1 MFACRHCWD
10 HTLCFIHKQLPVSEN
25 LESESLSA
33 LSYYHLWAW
42 LPPQLHNGIS
52 SMLSWMLW
60 ESSVITFVK
69 DLGHRLCSRNVVPHF
84 VNPPIGAE
92 RDGIWL
98 NSFSCH
104 CFLFLPQLFKLWH
117 HFINMFFSFLRSI
130 ELPQE
135 LLKHLNANHMFLVL
149 LWSKRQPMTPRFYM
163 LGMIFCSG
171 QLGHLMWRLT
181 WLCICTCEDFHGCEP
196 CAGHRVLV
204 TWQCQKGLYFF
215 SFYTYLLVFFMVIS
229 LSTFKWGHLLICKGR
244 RKCSVEMFT
253 I

>member
-42 LPPQLHNGIS
+42 LPPQLHNGIA
-52 SMLSWMLW
+52 SMLSWRLW

-171 QLGHLMWRLT
+171 QLGHLCGDW
-181 WLCICTCEDFHGCEP
+181 HGFASAP
-196 CAGHRVLV
+196 VRTFMGVNPVLV
-204 TWQCQKGLYFF
+204 TGC
-215 SFYTYLLVFFMVIS
+215 LLLGSARKVSTFS
-229 LSTFKWGHLLICKGR
+229 LSIHIYLFSSWWLVYQHSSEVICSFVKGGEN
-244 RKCSVEMFT
+244 VQ
-253 I
+253 